1 MRFAVFAS
9 GNGSNFEAILK
20 AVQRNKISAE
30 LVCLFSDKSTSYA
43 VQRAKDNG
51 VPYFILEKES
61 KQTKEEYET
70 KLVYLMQKEKVD
82 CIVLAGYMKI
92 LGKTFLT
99 AYPNRVINIHPSLLP
114 HFPGKHGIKDA
125 FDRGVKK
132 TGITIHQVDDGIDTG
147 PIIFQKEI
155 ETKDFKTLEELE
167 EKIHELEHKY
177 YPIVIEEFV
186 RELMT
191 E

>member
-20 AVQRNKISAE
+20 AVKRNEISAE

-70 KLVYLMQKEKVD
+70 KLVYLMKKEKVD
-82 CIVLAGYMKI
+82 CVVLAGYMRI

-114 HFPGKHGIKDA
+114 NFPGKHGLKDA

-155 ETKDFKTLEELE
+155 EMTKFKTLEELE

-186 RELMT
+186 RELMI